1 MLRQLTFK
9 VSDTRDLQT
18 WLQSSNRYNL
28 VDVFSHESKPL
39 ALLLS
44 PEEKVQASVAFFF
57 FFFLL
62 FFFFLGG
69 GGGGGGGGG
78 CYFFWGETTLKIL
91 LFKSAFTHNR
101 KLKEIQCNK
110 SETKQI

>member
-1 MLRQLTFK
+1 MAMLRQLTFK

-18 WLQSSNRYNL
+18 WLQSSNRYDL
-28 VDVFSHESKPL
+28 ADVFSHESKPL
-39 ALLLS
+39 TLLLS

-57 FFFLL
+57 FFLL
-62 FFFFLGG
+62 FFFLGG
-69 GGGGGGGGG
+69 WGG

-101 KLKEIQCNK
+101 KLKETQCNK
-110 SETKQI
+110 SETTETKQI